1 LGQQR
6 FQVFKEEQ
14 WYDISFSEL
23 KKGDKFRVFN
33 PDGQLV
39 TDENGNT
46 EFIASGVVRVNDTG
60 ELTVETVI
68 TRD

>member
-14 WYDISFSEL
+14 WYDIKFSEL

-33 PDGQLV
+33 PNGQLV

-46 EFIASGVVRVNDTG
+46 EFTASGVIQVDESG
-60 ELTVETVI
+60 SLTVETVI
-68 TRD
+68 NSD